1 MLPDGNCVL
10 KGVALT
16 RLSTVLNALVM
27 AGLVWAGALSFKHVV
42 RSESA
47 QLVYCMQARP
57 ACTWDRPGCIMPN
70 GQTCILVSTAQPGL
84 DHEHAGEHMGRHFC
98 IKCQILLT

>member
-1 MLPDGNCVL
+1 MLPDGNWVL

-27 AGLVWAGALSFKHVV
+27 AGLVWAGALSFKRVV
-42 RSESA
+42 KSESA

-57 ACTWDRPGCIMPN
+57 ACASAGSCS
-70 GQTCILVSTAQPGL
+70 GS
-84 DHEHAGEHMGRHFC
+84 HHARMADFAS
-98 IKCQILLT
+98 

>member
-1 MLPDGNCVL
+1 MLPDGNWVL

-27 AGLVWAGALSFKHVV
+27 AGLVWAGALSFKRVV

-57 ACTWDRPGCIMPN
+57 ACTWARSCSGVYHAE
-70 GQTCILVSTAQPGL
+70 GAKVASWVSTAQPGL
-84 DHEHAGEHMGRHFC
+84 D
-98 IKCQILLT
+98 